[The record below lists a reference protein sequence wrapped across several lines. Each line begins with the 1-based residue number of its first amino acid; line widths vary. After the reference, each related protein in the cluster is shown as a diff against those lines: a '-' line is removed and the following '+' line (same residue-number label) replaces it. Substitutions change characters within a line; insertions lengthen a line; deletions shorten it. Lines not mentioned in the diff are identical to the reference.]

1 MSARGLEDVQLVS
14 LQRQLKALGN
24 RYAMEILAALSPQTG
39 KIVPTLG
46 WEEIVE
52 GILLQGGLT
61 RPALQARGE
70 KTQQQIAWEAK
81 RKKLISGGTLYESM
95 NKLADAGF
103 VQTTGARGKKQRK
116 FMITHQG
123 RLALRAAG
131 GMWGSTDADTE
142 IQKAAK
148 ILLRHKNFLRLLP
161 AQEKFIREVG
171 EVEGNFM
178 ILMPPGS
185 GKTFLAMITILI
197 RLQRGIRCLY
207 LSPYTSLNRQVIDEY
222 GKLFENLGYKVARH
236 DGQHR
241 ANDEELKGANLV
253 IGIYESVLLAVLQNK
268 AWINGIGLAVIDE
281 LTELDSF
288 VSHIQ
293 PRNLGTDRSTRLD
306 CLITL
311 LRPSM
316 QILTLSSRFGETGE
330 VAGWLNAAIFRPEVR
345 LTPDEFMVIREEQG
359 VEIVSSDGTQ
369 GCLVTADK
377 LIDAVFEHLGDDPNK
392 SVLIVVGYREGTEV
406 LSEYLADK
414 HPRPIEEHVVTRIFS
429 SGEVMPRARKL
440 EATLSKGIAFHHA
453 GLTVELRERLERAI
467 RNGSVKTVVS
477 TTGITSG
484 ASFPF
489 DCVVIIFDGSMGF
502 LVARSRYLQIAG
514 RIGEYH
520 LAQYGGRVY
529 IVFEGPSRQ
538 FSNPESLEDTLLH
551 RPLEPLNPG
560 MLYPTLAA
568 SLMERVAATKK
579 VFKRETVKS
588 KFLQLA
594 GETFRASVDSQYMEK
609 MEEIF
614 DTMFLWY
621 QKVGAIEAV
630 EKGLRLTKETRSAV
644 KVGFNIIEYYKVRE
658 SLLGLKERMLE
669 SDLVDIVLAFSIPQ
683 SIRPRTVLPSDI
695 EMQMTGIDRA
705 SDRYVELVRGR
716 REIKKQALIHWINE
730 LGVSSIIEGASENAK
745 KMSKGRERA
754 SGSDIDEGDLVT
766 LVRIC
771 SDLAQDLG
779 QLLKSVGRRR
789 IAKRMELF
797 SRQLRYGVRL
807 DLAGSNLMELEL
819 HENEEG
825 PARLLSRAETRILN
839 DRGYKSI
846 SDVVRK
852 DIDSSKRGLARNRFA
867 KNSGL
872 EPGFAK
878 ELYKAALSHIRAEMP
893 ERFKS

>member
-1 MSARGLEDVQLVS
+1 MNARGQEDIHLIS

-24 RYAMEILAALSPQTG
+24 RYAMEILAALSPQAG
-39 KIVPTLG
+39 EIIPTSG

-52 GILLQGGLT
+52 GILLQRGMT
-61 RPALQARGE
+61 RPAIHAKGE
-70 KTQQQIAWEAK
+70 KTQQQVTWETD

-95 NKLADAGF
+95 TKLANVGF
-103 VQTTGARGKKQRK
+103 VQTVGARGKKQRK

-123 RLALRAAG
+123 RLALRAVGSMG
-131 GMWGSTDADTE
+131 GLAEADTE

-148 ILLRHKNFLRLLP
+148 ILLKHKNFIRLLP

-171 EVEGNFM
+171 EVKGNFM

-207 LSPYTSLNRQVIDEY
+207 LSPYTSLNRQVVDEY
-222 GKLFENLGYKVARH
+222 GKLFENLGYKVVRH

-241 ANDEELKGANLV
+241 AGDEKLKGANLI

-268 AWINGIGLAVIDE
+268 AWINGIGFAIIDE
-281 LTELDSF
+281 ITELDSF
-288 VSHIQ
+288 VSHVQ

-311 LRPSM
+311 LRPNV

-330 VAGWLNAAIFRPEVR
+330 VAGWLNADIFRPEVR
-345 LTPDEFMVIREEQG
+345 LTPDEFMVIGEEQG
-359 VEIVSSDGTQ
+359 VAIVSSDGTQ
-369 GCLVTADK
+369 GCLVAADR

-406 LSEYLADK
+406 LSEYLAHK
-414 HPRPIEEHVVTRIFS
+414 HPRPIEEHVVSRILS

-440 EATLSKGIAFHHA
+440 EATLRKGVAFHHA
-453 GLTVELRERLERAI
+453 GLTVDLRERLERAI
-467 RNGSVKTVVS
+467 RNGTVKTVVS

-529 IVFEGPSRQ
+529 IVFGGPSWQ
-538 FSNPESLEDTLLH
+538 FPNPESLEDTLLH

-568 SLMERVAATKK
+568 SLMERVATTKN

-588 KFLQLA
+588 KFLQLV
-594 GETFRASVDSQYMEK
+594 GETFRASVDSEYMKK
-609 MEEIF
+609 MEETF
-614 DTMFLWY
+614 DALFSWY
-621 QKVGAIEAV
+621 KKSGAIETV
-630 EKGLRLTKETRSAV
+630 EKGLRLTKETRAAV
-644 KVGFNIIEYYKVRE
+644 RAGFNIIEYYRVRE
-658 SLLGLKERMLE
+658 SLLSLDEGVLE
-669 SDLVDIVLAFSIPQ
+669 SDLVDIMLSFSIPQ

-695 EMQMTGIDRA
+695 ELQLIGIDKA
-705 SDRYVELVRGR
+705 SDRYVELVRAR
-716 REIKKQALIHWINE
+716 KEIKKQALIDWTSE
-730 LGVSSIIEGASENAK
+730 LGVSSIIDRASENAR

-754 SGSDIDEGDLVT
+754 SGSDIDEGDLVM

-771 SDLAQDLG
+771 SDLAQDLSR
-779 QLLKSVGRRR
+779 LLKSLGRRK

-819 HENEEG
+819 PENEEG
-825 PARLLSRAETRILN
+825 PARFLSRAETRILN

-846 SDVVRK
+846 SEVVRK

-872 EPGFAK
+872 EPEFAK
-878 ELYKAALSHIRAEMP
+878 ELYKAALSHIRAEMV
-893 ERFKS
+893 KDD

>member
-1 MSARGLEDVQLVS
+1 MSARGLDDVQLVS

-24 RYAMEILAALSPQTG
+24 RYAMEILAALSPQIG
-39 KIVPTLG
+39 EIIPTLG

-52 GILLQGGLT
+52 GMLLQRGMT
-61 RPALQARGE
+61 KSALQAKGE
-70 KTQQQIAWEAK
+70 KTQQQVTWEIN

-95 NKLADAGF
+95 NKLANAGF
-103 VQTTGARGKKQRK
+103 VQAVGARGKKQRR

-123 RLALRAAG
+123 RLALRAVG
-131 GMWGSTDADTE
+131 SMWGSTDADTE

-148 ILLRHKNFLRLLP
+148 ILLKHKNFLRLLP

-185 GKTFLAMITILI
+185 GKTFLAMIAILI

-207 LSPYTSLNRQVIDEY
+207 LSPYTSLNRQVVDEY
-222 GKLFENLGYKVARH
+222 GKLFENLGYKVVRH

-241 ANDEELKGANLV
+241 ADDEELKGANLI
-253 IGIYESVLLAVLQNK
+253 IGIYESVLSAVLQNK

-316 QILTLSSRFGETGE
+316 QILTLSSRFGKTGE
-330 VAGWLNAAIFRPEVR
+330 VARWLNAGIFRPEVR
-345 LTPDEFMVIREEQG
+345 LTPDEFMVIGVEQG

-369 GCLVTADK
+369 GCLVAADR
-377 LIDAVFEHLGDDPNK
+377 LIDAVFEHLGDDPTK

-414 HPRPIEEHVVTRIFS
+414 HPRPIEEHVVTRILS
-429 SGEVMPRARKL
+429 TGEVMPRARKL
-440 EATLSKGIAFHHA
+440 EATLRKGVAFHHA

-489 DCVVIIFDGSMGF
+489 DCVVIVFDGSMGF

-520 LAQYGGRVY
+520 LTQYGGRVY
-529 IVFEGPSRQ
+529 IVFAGPSWQ

-560 MLYPTLAA
+560 TLYPTLAA
-568 SLMERVAATKK
+568 SLMERVATTKN

-588 KFLQLA
+588 KFLQLV
-594 GETFRASVDSQYMEK
+594 GETFRASVDSEYMKK
-609 MEEIF
+609 MEEMF
-614 DTMFLWY
+614 DALFLWY

-644 KVGFNIIEYYKVRE
+644 RAGFIVIEYYKVRE
-658 SLLGLKERMLE
+658 SLLGLDEGVLE
-669 SDLVDIVLAFSIPQ
+669 SNLVDIVLAFSIPQ

-695 EMQMTGIDRA
+695 ELQMIGINRA
-705 SDRYVELVRGR
+705 SDMYIELVRGR
-716 REIKKQALIHWINE
+716 REIKKQALNDWISE
-730 LGVSSIIEGASENAK
+730 LGVSSIIDVASENAK
-745 KMSKGRERA
+745 KISKGRERA
-754 SGSDIDEGDLVT
+754 SGSDIDEGDLVM

-771 SDLAQDLG
+771 SDLAQDLSR
-779 QLLKSVGRRR
+779 LLRSLGRRK
-789 IAKRMELF
+789 IAKRMNLF
-797 SRQLRYGVRL
+797 SRQLRYGVRF

-819 HENEEG
+819 PENEEG

-846 SDVVRK
+846 SEVVRK
-852 DIDSSKRGLARNRFA
+852 DIDSSKRGLARDRFT

-878 ELYKAALSHIRAEMP
+878 ELYKAALSHIRAQMAEDD
-893 ERFKS
+893 